1 MNYPPTVSVTAGM
14 LRVSDAE
21 LYFEV
26 RGSGPLVVL
35 TGAPMDATAFAP
47 LADVLAADHTV
58 LTTDPRGINRSTV
71 ADRDLDS
78 TPEHRA
84 GDLAA
89 LIRHV
94 DAGPATV
101 FGSSGGAVSALA
113 LAQAHPELLDTV
125 IAHEPP
131 LYNVVDDDAEL
142 RALCEDYIA
151 TYFAGDVLGSWRK
164 FMAMADIDMPEPVL
178 QAIFGGERSPQQIAD
193 DDFQNGRMLRATTRW
208 QPDLAALRSA
218 STRIVIGIGEDSTGQ
233 LCDRTSRALAA
244 RLGLEPSVF
253 PGDHIGFTED
263 PARFAETLR
272 CVPRRPS
279 LR

>member
-1 MNYPPTVSVTAGM
+1 MNHTPTASVTTGT
-14 LRVSDAE
+14 LRAPDAE

-35 TGAPMDATAFAP
+35 TGAPMDAAAFAP
-47 LADVLAADHTV
+47 LANTLAADHTV
-58 LTTDPRGINRSTV
+58 LTTDPRGINRSRV
-71 ADRDLDS
+71 DDRDRDS

-84 GDLAA
+84 GDLVR

-113 LAQAHPELLDTV
+113 LTQAYPELVHTV

-142 RALCEDYIA
+142 RAKCEDYIA
-151 TYFAGDVLGSWRK
+151 TYFAGDVVGSWRK

-178 QAIFGGERSPQQIAD
+178 QQIFGGERSPQQVAD
-193 DDFQNGRMLRATTRW
+193 NDFQNGKMLRPTTRW
-208 QPDLAALRSA
+208 RPDIAALRAA
-218 STRIVIGIGEDSTGQ
+218 STRVVIGIGERSADQ

-244 RLGLEPSVF
+244 RLQLEPSLF
-253 PGDHIGFTED
+253 PGGHIGFTDD
-263 PARFAETLR
+263 PDRFADTLR
-272 CVPRRPS
+272 AVIGGMTD
-279 LR
+279 